1 MSESNSLTELDYRP
15 CGQILLIAK
24 FGINCYNIRI
34 MKNTAI
40 IAVIGAG
47 QCNKQQYAIARK
59 VGGLIAAQG
68 AILISGG
75 LGGVMEAASRG
86 AKEAG
91 GLTIGIL
98 PSARRGD
105 ANNYIDIIIPS
116 GLGEARNVLIINSA
130 MAVIAIGGGYGT
142 LSEIAFALKSNTP
155 LIGINTWQQ
164 ARQGRAVLK
173 MVRAKTA
180 AQAVT
185 AAFTRIK
192 NNAY

>member
-24 FGINCYNIRI
+24 VGITCYNIYI

-47 QCNKQQYAIARK
+47 RCNKRQYAIARS
-59 VGGLIAAQG
+59 VGQLIASQG
-68 AILISGG
+68 AMLISGG

-98 PSARRGD
+98 PSARRAD
-105 ANNYIDIIIPS
+105 ANAYIDIIIPS
-116 GLGEARNVLIINSA
+116 GLGEARNLLIVNSA
-130 MAVIAIGGGYGT
+130 QAVIAIGGGYGT

-164 ARQGRAVLK
+164 VRQGKAALK
-173 MVRAKTA
+173 IVKVKTA
-180 AQAVT
+180 ARAVET
-185 AAFTRIK
+185 VFARIK
-192 NNAY
+192 DNAY